1 MSDEGVILAS
11 PTGEE
16 IGKMLF
22 TEYDFEVG
30 DFENTFLVTCLQS
43 EWKDIEEKSRI
54 YIPGT
59 EYGGRYEHLE
69 TNTAN
74 KTIGVGGFTWRGMLQ
89 NHYIEPPPGE
99 DYAVDSGEINAII
112 AQRVSAA
119 CPGFFVGTGESTGIT
134 VNYQYNRYVSVYDGL
149 KEMLKSV
156 GYKMEIKYDNELK
169 AAKVGA
175 VPIVDY
181 SSRIEYS
188 SDMNAH
194 YYMTKEKC
202 GVNHL
207 ICLGAGELRDRVVVH
222 LYADAAWNISQTQT
236 FFGADEICDIYDYA
250 GASREDLINGG
261 IQQMKQRGNN
271 NSFRIDLQSA
281 KEVDIGDIVGGRD
294 YVTGQKMTSP
304 ITTKVV
310 KWENG
315 SQTIEYKLSDDV
327 NVEQNAASLLGVTH
341 REVDE

>member
-1 MSDEGVILAS
+1 MAVSKTEPIRIVTAIA
-11 PTGEE
+11 TG
-16 IGKMLF
+16 IIHPMQPV
-22 TEYDFEVG
+22 DFF
-30 DFENTFLVTCLQS
+30 D
-43 EWKDIEEKSRI
+43 D
-54 YIPGT
+54 
-59 EYGGRYEHLE
+59 
-69 TNTAN
+69 
-74 KTIGVGGFTWRGMLQ
+74 
-89 NHYIEPPPGE
+89 
-99 DYAVDSGEINAII
+99 
-112 AQRVSAA
+112 
-119 CPGFFVGTGESTGIT
+119 GFFVGTGESTGIT

-222 LYADAAWNISQTQT
+222 LYADAAGNISQTQT

-261 IQQMKQRGNN
+261 ISKDAAVLAPW
-271 NSFRIDLQSA
+271 SFVIL
-281 KEVDIGDIVGGRD
+281 E
-294 YVTGQKMTSP
+294 
-304 ITTKVV
+304 
-310 KWENG
+310 EN
-315 SQTIEYKLSDDV
+315 V
-327 NVEQNAASLLGVTH
+327 
-341 REVDE
+341 